1 MHILYPLPASTVITS
16 TSTNHCS
23 QSTCTLS
30 EWTPKIGS
38 KLKKKNGEKYFQK
51 RDTRTFS
58 STEEAVQEQIS
69 TASELEREREK
80 RKKTKENANH
90 ITYSRRV
97 LS

>member
-1 MHILYPLPASTVITS
+1 M
-16 TSTNHCS
+16 
-23 QSTCTLS
+23 
-30 EWTPKIGS
+30 EK
-38 KLKKKNGEKYFQK
+38 KYFQK

-69 TASELEREREK
+69 TASELERERRE
-80 RKKTKENANH
+80 RKQKENANH